1 MKLLNLIISLVVL
14 ALSGCSVLPGMS
26 AHYALQDEIVDG
38 ATDVPFTLV
47 RITPSLI
54 DKMSRAEE
62 DARKKVV
69 EIGPIVNPPTAPYR
83 LAAHDVLRI
92 FVYGNPELSPV
103 ITTASTAGLAST
115 PSGRVID
122 EKGDLFF
129 PLVGS
134 VHAAGLTI
142 TEFRKLLTQK
152 LNRYIVDPQ
161 IDVDVSAF
169 RSQKIFVAG
178 EVKTPGL
185 VAITDM
191 PLRIMDVLGQVGGYT
206 PEADINNLQLTR
218 GKDNISIDL
227 EKMYFSGNTSGN
239 LLLQNGDVLT
249 IPDRQSRKVFILGEF
264 GNASGV
270 NQARSYIMRRG
281 KTSLAEV
288 ISDAGGPNP
297 FSSDA
302 NKIYVMRADE
312 NGDPVIY
319 RLATR
324 DPAALVMADKFT
336 VRPRDV
342 VFATPTDLTEFGRFI
357 AQFFPFTSA
366 VQTVKATPF

>member
-1 MKLLNLIISLVVL
+1 MLFV
-14 ALSGCSVLPGMS
+14 LSGCSVLPGMS
-26 AHYALQDEIVDG
+26 AHYGLQDEIIDG
-38 ATDVPFTLV
+38 PTDVPFTLV
-47 RITPSLI
+47 RITPSLLE
-54 DKMSRAEE
+54 KMNKEE
-62 DARKKVV
+62 EEARRKLVSTGPVV
-69 EIGPIVNPPTAPYR
+69 INPATPYR

-103 ITTASTAGLAST
+103 ITTAGSTGVAST
-115 PSGRVID
+115 PSGRVIN

-129 PLVGS
+129 PLVGTIP
-134 VHAAGLTI
+134 AAGLTI
-142 TEFRKLLTQK
+142 SEFREILTKKLS
-152 LNRYIVDPQ
+152 RFIVDPQ
-161 IDVDVSAF
+161 VDVDVSAF

-178 EVKTPGL
+178 EVRSPGL
-185 VAITDM
+185 VALTDM

-206 PEADINNLQLTR
+206 QEADINNLQLTR

-227 EKMYFSGNTSGN
+227 EKMYYGGNTSGN

-270 NQARSYIMRRG
+270 NQSRSYVMRRG
-281 KTSLAEV
+281 KMSLSEV

-297 FSSDA
+297 FSSEA
-302 NKIYVMRADE
+302 NKIYVMRADV

-319 RLATR
+319 RLVAR